1 MQMRSCAV
9 RFIAFIAALLAGTAA
24 TAADFE
30 TPVVLSA
37 SRVLPADL
45 VRGPNFKVDEKVT
58 NDGFLNV
65 YTINS
70 SLGTVQATSTMTLR
84 KYIGEIE
91 AAARMSELRGS
102 EEFAAGIKEKAGQVV
117 EGAKGLVTDPA
128 GTLSGAAS
136 GVGKLFSRAGE
147 NMFGGSRSQAEESRM
162 EDLLGYSKAK
172 RDYAY
177 EFGVDAY
184 SRNPVLQKELDE
196 ISRAGFMGNLTAS
209 AALMMVPGGAGV
221 AVSATGGTQ
230 LMNNVFRDAA
240 PADLRIRNRDALKKM
255 GVAQDVSDL
264 FIANSWYTP
273 REQTLLVEALASMQ
287 GTKGRDQFIKLAVL
301 TEDPDLTAFRQRQA
315 QMYAGYHASV
325 EPVSAFVPIGQFA
338 AARTTS
344 GKVVFA
350 LPVDY
355 LLWTQG
361 FAAAASSIT
370 NEVSLMKGVKDRELW
385 VSGTLSP
392 KAKESIGKMGWKVSE
407 KAEVLLKGALL

>member
-1 MQMRSCAV
+1 MRSYPAV
-9 RFIAFIAALLAGTAA
+9 QFIAFIAALLAGTAA
-24 TAADFE
+24 AAADFE

-37 SRVLPADL
+37 SKVLPPDL
-45 VRGPNFKVDEKVT
+45 VRGPNHKVEEKVT

-70 SLGTVQATSTMTLR
+70 PLGTVQATSTATLR
-84 KYIGEIE
+84 KYVAEVD
-91 AAARMSELRGS
+91 AAARMTEVRGS
-102 EEFAAGIKEKAGQVV
+102 QEFAAGMKEKAGQVV
-117 EGAKGLVTDPA
+117 EGAKGLVTDPVDTI
-128 GTLSGAAS
+128 GNAAS

-172 RDYAY
+172 RDYAF

-184 SRNPVLQKELDE
+184 SRNPILQKELDE

-230 LMNNVFRDAA
+230 LMNNVFRDSA

-255 GVAQDVSDL
+255 GVPQDVSDL

-273 REQTLLVEALASMQ
+273 REQTLLVDALARMQ

-315 QMYAGYHASV
+315 QMYAQYSSSV
-325 EPVSAFVPIGQFA
+325 EAVSAFVPIGQFA
-338 AARTTS
+338 AARTGS
-344 GKVVFA
+344 GKIVFV

-361 FAAAASSIT
+361 FAAAVSGIT
-370 NEVSLMKGVKDRELW
+370 NEVSLMKGVKSRELW
-385 VSGTLSP
+385 VSGALSP
-392 KAKESIGKMGWKVSE
+392 MAKESLGKMGWKVSE
-407 KAEVLLKGALL
+407 KAESLLNGAPL